1 MNKEFFY
8 DDSITLAQK
17 LLNKYLIREYDN
29 KKIVTKIVETE
40 AYMGETDKAAHA
52 YKNRKR
58 EEHSQY
64 FGKEPVRTGTRNK
77 SYSVSRDSKI
87 G

>member
-29 KKIVTKIVETE
+29 KTALEIAESISISLKKKVISAKL
-40 AYMGETDKAAHA
+40 YG
-52 YKNRKR
+52 
-58 EEHSQY
+58 
-64 FGKEPVRTGTRNK
+64 RN
-77 SYSVSRDSKI
+77 
-87 G
+87 

>member
-52 YKNRKR
+52 YKNRKL
-58 EEHSQY
+58 
-64 FGKEPVRTGTRNK
+64 
-77 SYSVSRDSKI
+77 
-87 G
+87 